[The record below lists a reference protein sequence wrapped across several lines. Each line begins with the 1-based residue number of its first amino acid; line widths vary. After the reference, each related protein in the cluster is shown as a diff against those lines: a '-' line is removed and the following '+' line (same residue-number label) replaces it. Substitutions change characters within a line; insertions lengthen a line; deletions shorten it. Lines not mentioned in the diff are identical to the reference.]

1 MELPNFHT
9 PNYCYRTTVVR
20 VIDGDTMDVDL
31 DVGFN
36 TTMRKRLRF
45 MGMNAWEI
53 KGEEKGKGLM
63 AKMFL
68 EQLIESAD
76 QVVVQTVMD
85 AKGKYGR
92 VLAYVWVL
100 KDNAVLN
107 VNQLLV
113 EEGHA
118 RESK

>member
-1 MELPNFHT
+1 MELPNFT
-9 PNYCYRTTVVR
+9 LPNYCYRTEVVR
-20 VIDGDTMDVDL
+20 VIDGDTIDVDL

-45 MGMNAWEI
+45 MGINAWETR
-53 KGEEKGKGLM
+53 GEEKGKGIV
-63 AKMFL
+63 AKLFL
-68 EQLIESAD
+68 QQLIESAD

-92 VLAYVWVL
+92 VLAYVWVM

-107 VNQLLV
+107 VNKLLV

-118 RESK
+118 RESE